1 MGNFSRDLAVSP
13 ELKTHLESMATTV
26 AKPKGT
32 VLFRRGDDVVGA
44 FLIHSGKVS
53 LGLDCDTSIYP
64 TRVLGP
70 GCVVGLPAT
79 VSGNPYSL
87 TAKVVEDAELG
98 FVSRDSIMDCLRQHP
113 DLCFKVMDILSGEIC
128 DIRSALKRADL
139 KRPSKIST

>member
-1 MGNFSRDLAVSP
+1 MAVLSRDLTVST
-13 ELKTHLESMATTV
+13 ELKFHLESLATTV
-26 AKPKGT
+26 ARPKGT

-79 VSGNPYSL
+79 VSGNRYSL

-98 FVSRDSIMDCLRQHP
+98 LISRESVMDCLRQHP
-113 DLCFKVMDILSGEIC
+113 DLCFKVMDMLSGEISE
-128 DIRSALKRADL
+128 IRSALKRVDL
-139 KRPSKIST
+139 KRPAKGSP